1 MDTAALDRT
10 SYLIIQS
17 AIAIHKVL
25 GPGLLESAYR
35 TGMIHEL
42 GLRNLKVSSELIVPV
57 RYKKLLLDG
66 GYRLDLLVEDAV
78 IVELKSVE
86 TVLPVHFNVERV
98 VLGVDRVVNRFGFP
112 PSLRHTSVDIPT
124 DTP

>member
-17 AIAIHKVL
+17 AIEIHKVL

-35 TGMIHEL
+35 TCMIHEL
-42 GLRNLKVSSELIVPV
+42 GLRNLKVSSKLMVPV

-66 GYRLDLLVEDAV
+66 DYRLDLIVEDAV
-78 IVELKSVE
+78 VVELKTVE
-86 TVLPVHFNVERV
+86 TVLPVHRRKYFPICGSRV
-98 VLGVDRVVNRFGFP
+98 RA
-112 PSLRHTSVDIPT
+112 
-124 DTP
+124 